1 MTDLVRGFYDENA
14 EAEHA
19 RLASALGRVEFA
31 STMVLV
37 DRYFPSQGRVLD
49 VGCGSGRYSL
59 ELAQRGYRVTLMDLS
74 ERLVDRARALFD
86 EAGLSA
92 EDFRQGDARDL
103 TCFEEGEF
111 DAVLCLGPLY
121 HLVSACQRAAV
132 LRAVKGAVKPG
143 GVAVLAYINSW
154 GMLRRGVWDFPRRYA
169 TVQGIREMLGELAFS
184 GRQSVFTENYWATPE
199 SALAEIEESGLRVV
213 SYAAAESFVAGLGPS
228 ADALAVDDPAAY
240 ENLVEVAAETCE
252 LPQYRDT
259 GDHLHVVVTS

>member
-1 MTDLVRGFYDENA
+1 MTDPVRGFYDENA
-14 EAEHA
+14 EAEHV

-37 DRYFPSQGRVLD
+37 DRYFPSRGRVLD

-111 DAVLCLGPLY
+111 DAVLCLRSALSPCVRLSTSSSLAGGQGCGETRWCCRSGL
-121 HLVSACQRAAV
+121 HQLV
-132 LRAVKGAVKPG
+132 GH
-143 GVAVLAYINSW
+143 VAT
-154 GMLRRGVWDFPRRYA
+154 RGV
-169 TVQGIREMLGELAFS
+169 
-184 GRQSVFTENYWATPE
+184 
-199 SALAEIEESGLRVV
+199 GL
-213 SYAAAESFVAGLGPS
+213 
-228 ADALAVDDPAAY
+228 PAA
-240 ENLVEVAAETCE
+240 L
-252 LPQYRDT
+252 RDSS
-259 GDHLHVVVTS
+259 GDPGNAR